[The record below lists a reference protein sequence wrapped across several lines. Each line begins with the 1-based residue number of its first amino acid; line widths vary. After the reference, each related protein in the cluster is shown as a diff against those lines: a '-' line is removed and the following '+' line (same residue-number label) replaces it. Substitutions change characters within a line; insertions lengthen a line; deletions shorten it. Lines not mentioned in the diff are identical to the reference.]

1 MRKIIVLKKQK
12 MMFRRQKKKLTTPPL
27 LEEIKTEI
35 RVYPSQRSCIRLN
48 MNHVKPEQLP
58 PLMVRKAAWRH

>member
-1 MRKIIVLKKQK
+1 MNWNLLKLLKKKPKQTAP
-12 MMFRRQKKKLTTPPL
+12 QPPL
-27 LEEIKTEI
+27 MDELMPDI

-58 PLMVRKAAWRH
+58 PLMVRKAAWRR

>member
-1 MRKIIVLKKQK
+1 
-12 MMFRRQKKKLTTPPL
+12 MFMFKDEKKKETAPLL
-27 LEEIKTEI
+27 LEEMIPEI

-58 PLMVRKAAWRH
+58 PLMVRKAAWRR

>member
-1 MRKIIVLKKQK
+1 
-12 MMFRRQKKKLTTPPL
+12 MFMFKNEKKKETAPLL
-27 LEEIKTEI
+27 LEEMIPEI

-58 PLMVRKAAWRH
+58 PLIVRKAAWRR

>member
-1 MRKIIVLKKQK
+1 MFKRPKKTK
-12 MMFRRQKKKLTTPPL
+12 TPELVL
-27 LEEIKTEI
+27 LEEIKPEI
-35 RVYPSQRSCIRLN
+35 RVYPSQRSCIRAN

>member
-1 MRKIIVLKKQK
+1 
-12 MMFRRQKKKLTTPPL
+12 MFMFKNEKKKETAPLL
-27 LEEIKTEI
+27 LEEMIPEI

-58 PLMVRKAAWRH
+58 PLMVRKAAWRR

>member
-1 MRKIIVLKKQK
+1 
-12 MMFRRQKKKLTTPPL
+12 MFRRQKKQPATPPL

>member
-1 MRKIIVLKKQK
+1 
-12 MMFRRQKKKLTTPPL
+12 MFRRHKKMQELPPL
-27 LEEIKTEI
+27 LEEMKTEI
-35 RVYPSQRSCIRLN
+35 RVYPSQRSCIRMN

>member
-1 MRKIIVLKKQK
+1 MFKRHKKQ
-12 MMFRRQKKKLTTPPL
+12 QTLPPL
-27 LEEIKTEI
+27 LEEMKAEI

-58 PLMVRKAAWRH
+58 PLMVRKAAWRR